1 MMKKIFASLVITLAF
16 VTNQVMAQ
24 CAMCRV
30 SIENNI
36 AAGETSLGSGLN
48 TGILYLMIMP
58 YLMLAIIAY
67 FWFKQSKKE
76 TTQRMRLANI
86 LKSKLP

>member
-1 MMKKIFASLVITLAF
+1 MKKLIAIIFLVVINLG
-16 VTNQVMAQ
+16 NQVWAQ

-30 SIENNI
+30 SVENNI

-48 TGILYLMIMP
+48 TGILYLMVMP
-58 YLMLAIIAY
+58 YLMLAVIAY

-76 TTQRMRLANI
+76 TTQRMKLENI
-86 LKSKLP
+86 LKSKLS

>member
-1 MMKKIFASLVITLAF
+1 MKRLLILVSVMFIGF
-16 VTNQVMAQ
+16 VNQTMAQ

-30 SIENNI
+30 SVENNI

-58 YLMLAIIAY
+58 YLMLAVIAY

-76 TTQRMRLANI
+76 TEQR
-86 LKSKLP
+86 SKLENLLRSKLS

>member
-1 MMKKIFASLVITLAF
+1 MGASLF
-16 VTNQVMAQ
+16 NQTMAQ

-30 SIENNI
+30 SVENNI

-58 YLMLAIIAY
+58 YLMLAVIAY

-76 TTQRMRLANI
+76 TEQRNRLANL
-86 LKSKLP
+86 LKSKLS

>member
-1 MMKKIFASLVITLAF
+1 MKKLIVIILF
-16 VTNQVMAQ
+16 VLINVGNQAWAQ

-30 SIENNI
+30 SVENNI

-58 YLMLAIIAY
+58 YLMLAVIAY

-76 TTQRMRLANI
+76 TTQRMKLENI
-86 LKSKLP
+86 LKSKLS

>member
-1 MMKKIFASLVITLAF
+1 MKKFLILFIVFVVGLVNQTL
-16 VTNQVMAQ
+16 AQ

-30 SIENNI
+30 SVENNI

-48 TGILYLMIMP
+48 TGILYLMVMP
-58 YLMLAIIAY
+58 YLMLAVIAY

-76 TTQRMRLANI
+76 TAQRTRLENI
-86 LKSKLP
+86 LKSKLS